1 MRTYMVIPSYWSG
14 PPDTWKEG
22 DKVFD
27 HPTPVNEYG
36 TIGRTLAS
44 INHLDDHEFTLIV
57 IGIATS
63 ETYEKPMRKRLTE
76 IIRSVDLPV
85 DTYLI
90 TQTELS
96 QLQEVMYQDF
106 PDEGILSLKNYSAI
120 RNMCL
125 FVPYLFG
132 ADIAVLIDD
141 DEVFEDALFMN
152 KAKEFI
158 GRRFYGTTI
167 DGVAGYYLNEDNEYY
182 DKVNIAPW
190 MTYWDRFG
198 GKREAFDKIIGSE
211 PRLKKT
217 PFAFGGAMVIHRNL
231 FRVVPF
237 DPNTTRGED
246 TDYVINARI
255 FGFNFYLDNTLA
267 IKHLPPPK
275 KHPIWKRFREDIYR
289 FLYAK
294 SKFDNQEEITN
305 LHEIKPEDFD
315 PYPGEFMK
323 PDLGDK
329 IFKTNIILAL
339 NYLSDGDV
347 DACKETIRNIYLARY
362 EAIPHYNTFTSYLEF
377 QKEWRAL
384 LDRTKEFTEGELTSI
399 LQKGILIKHDKYQQA
414 KSKLLEK
421 SKMGQNLHL
430 RKIGLFK
437 EFNKTQLRKLFY
449 AARVVTLVK
458 GQNVFNAGDW
468 DDNIYVIISGA
479 LEILKKDA
487 VSGELVVVALLQQ
500 SEHFNESAIFF
511 DSPRNVCIRALSDVE
526 LFVIEKEKA
535 LELMRNDNDFAAKL
549 LWRISSKLS
558 ERLSNTTNRFTES
571 QGQSSDIS
579 DHMQVEE

>member
-14 PPDTWKEG
+14 PRDTWQEG

-27 HPTPVNEYG
+27 HPTPVDEYG
-36 TIGRTLAS
+36 TIGRTLES
-44 INHLDDHEFTLIV
+44 IQHLQDHEFTLI
-57 IGIATS
+57 ILGIVTNDR
-63 ETYEKPMRKRLTE
+63 YEEPMRQRLTE
-76 IIRSVDLPV
+76 IIQSADLPV

-90 TQTELS
+90 TQTELDS
-96 QLQEVMYQDF
+96 LREIIHQDF

-125 FVPYLFG
+125 FFPYLLG

-141 DEVFEDALFMN
+141 DEVFEDPRFMN

-182 DKVNIAPW
+182 DKVHIAPW

-246 TDYVINARI
+246 TDYVVNARI

-294 SKFDNQEEITN
+294 SKFDNQEEVTN
-305 LHEIKPEDFD
+305 LHQIKPEDFD

-339 NYLSDGDV
+339 NYLTDGNV

-362 EAIPHYNTFTSYLEF
+362 DAIPHYNTFRSYLDF

-384 LDRTKEFTEGELTSI
+384 LDRTKEFTDGQLA
-399 LQKGILIKHDKYQQA
+399 GILRRCILVKHDKYQQA
-414 KSKLLEK
+414 KTKLLEK

-430 RKIGLFK
+430 RKIELFK

-449 AARVVTLVK
+449 AARVVTLSK
-458 GQNVFNAGDW
+458 GQTVFKAGDF

-479 LEILKKDA
+479 LEILKEDQG
-487 VSGELVVVALLQQ
+487 SGELVVVALLQQ

-511 DSPRNVCIRALSDVE
+511 DSPRNVCVRALSDVE
-526 LFVIEKEKA
+526 LFMIEKDNA
-535 LELMRNDNDFAAKL
+535 LKLMEEDNDFAAKL

-558 ERLSNTTNRFTES
+558 ERLSNTTSRFTES
-571 QGQSSDIS
+571 QSQSSDIS
-579 DHMQVEE
+579 DHMQLEE